1 VSYLSANGLLPRFQS
16 AYRSGHSTETAVT
29 KVLSDILTAIDS
41 GDISVLALL
50 DLSAA
55 FDTVDHRILLM
66 RMQTSL
72 GVSGPVLA
80 WFMSYLT
87 DRTQYV
93 RLGSRRS
100 PRRLVKFGVPQGS
113 VLGPILFLLYTVD
126 LPNIIEAHGLQPHI
140 YADDTQIYGDSSPS
154 AAQEL
159 QQRLSVCMDDVAK
172 WMRSNRLQ
180 LNASKTEILWCG
192 TARRQHQLP
201 TAVVRVGA
209 DFVAPSVSVRDLGI
223 YLDADVSMSTH
234 VTRTVSRCFAAL
246 RQLRT
251 IRRSVP
257 TSCFQSLVVSLVL
270 SRLDYGN
277 ATLVGL
283 PAFQYQRL
291 QSVMNAGARL
301 IFGAGRRDHVTPLLR
316 QLHWLR
322 AEQRVIFKVAM
333 LAYQCIR
340 GVAPSY
346 LSDSLHLVADMPG
359 RSRLRSASTLELV
372 VPLTRLST
380 VGDRSFPVAA
390 AKIWNSLPHNVT
402 KATSLLSFRKNSR
415 LIYNGY
421 QGYQDDH
428 QASHWS

>member
-1 VSYLSANGLLPRFQS
+1 METFQQVSVDEVISAIHRLPDKHCAIDPVPTHILKSVASDIAPYLCELFNRSLQSGCVPQPFKEAFITPLLKKPDLDAADVKSYRPISNLSVVSKLLERLVAKQLVSYLSANGLLPRFQS

-29 KVLSDILTAIDS
+29 KVLSDIRTAIDS

-80 WFMSYLT
+80 WFTSYLT

-223 YLDADVSMSTH
+223 IWMLMSACR
-234 VTRTVSRCFAAL
+234 RTSRAQCHGVSRL
-246 RQLRT
+246 
-251 IRRSVP
+251 
-257 TSCFQSLVVSLVL
+257 
-270 SRLDYGN
+270 
-277 ATLVGL
+277 
-283 PAFQYQRL
+283 
-291 QSVMNAGARL
+291 ML
-301 IFGAGRRDHVTPLLR
+301 IFDYFV
-316 QLHWLR
+316 
-322 AEQRVIFKVAM
+322 
-333 LAYQCIR
+333 
-340 GVAPSY
+340 
-346 LSDSLHLVADMPG
+346 
-359 RSRLRSASTLELV
+359 
-372 VPLTRLST
+372 
-380 VGDRSFPVAA
+380 
-390 AKIWNSLPHNVT
+390 
-402 KATSLLSFRKNSR
+402 
-415 LIYNGY
+415 LI
-421 QGYQDDH
+421 
-428 QASHWS
+428 AVK